1 MDKNNE
7 FQSYL
12 PNDPNCLPPSASYE
26 SQRTYRGRSRNDAG
40 EYVPQVNCHAYACAT
55 YGTVGVRL
63 VEESLEEESPSSHN
77 GSCRHTRGGGWD
89 DDPQSAGVAIRF
101 SFAPGFRNSA
111 LGFRLVEVVENEE
124 KLMSDDVNAWV
135 AKAVLSIDKSLR
147 EFGEENL
154 KKKGLHGAID
164 VEGMARDLIGLP
176 PLEAGQRLEGLA
188 NLHGPGDRYSKA
200 AYAVLTTLYSG
211 YFDNDDDGW
220 FSECRSACPSIDH

>member
-77 GSCRHTRGGGWD
+77 GSCRHTRGGDWD

-111 LGFRLVEVVENEE
+111 LGFRLVDETPDTPENRSESAQSQDQPV
-124 KLMSDDVNAWV
+124 LDDRGV
-135 AKAVLSIDKSLR
+135 KC
-147 EFGEENL
+147 
-154 KKKGLHGAID
+154 
-164 VEGMARDLIGLP
+164 
-176 PLEAGQRLEGLA
+176 
-188 NLHGPGDRYSKA
+188 
-200 AYAVLTTLYSG
+200 T
-211 YFDNDDDGW
+211 
-220 FSECRSACPSIDH
+220 